1 MDRQMQPPDD
11 YELVAQRVSD
21 LSQKIVA
28 LEARVDAAETVS
40 ARLEAAALTTARA
53 LQEVSRHWDAVY
65 EAMRRVEEPEEKHAD
80 DLRREEYG
88 SRSRK
93 RE

>member
-1 MDRQMQPPDD
+1 MESSVD
-11 YELVAQRVSD
+11 YELVAQQVSD
-21 LSQKIVA
+21 LLQKIAA

-65 EAMRRVEEPEEKHAD
+65 EAMRRVEHPEDKEAD
-80 DLRREEYG
+80 ALNLEDYG
-88 SRSRK
+88 SRARK

>member
-1 MDRQMQPPDD
+1 VESSVD
-11 YELVAQRVSD
+11 YELVAQQVSD
-21 LSQKIVA
+21 LLQKIAA
-28 LEARVDAAETVS
+28 LEARVDATETVS

-53 LQEVSRHWDAVY
+53 LQDVSRHWDAVY
-65 EAMRRVEEPEEKHAD
+65 EAMRRVEEPEDKDAD
-80 DLRREEYG
+80 ALVGEEYG